1 MKFFSLIFF
10 LSFSVIIF
18 SQKHSIE
25 SYKSSLNSISYNFK
39 DNVKVEDEWED
50 EERKIDYLIE
60 DAEEDLKSGS
70 GLTFAEMNELR
81 VIKKYL
87 RAFQVVG
94 ESINPSN
101 DSHFNKRSL
110 KYVQEMVGGISLEY
124 QFSDINVDVYKL
136 RIDDYY
142 VYLFYYSDGKYTMRT
157 IGWKLLNEMH
167 CGSIMG
173 KLTVLSGVYKQFWN
187 NSECLGKS
195 NFKFKVLENTFLR
208 SAEEYVYNDK
218 PYTE

>member
-10 LSFSVIIF
+10 LSFSVNIF

-70 GLTFAEMNELR
+70 GLTFSEMNELR

-110 KYVQEMVGGISLEY
+110 KYVQEMVGGISLEF